1 VTRKPSHHRPRQQ
14 QHPIN
19 YPGVLALI
27 LGTGGTLGALIL
39 VWRGEIKGVAEWGL
53 LIGNLITGACGLLG
67 AYSNRGRA
75 TDPIPGAHPGSTI
88 ETTTTVT
95 PPEPPEGP

>member
-1 VTRKPSHHRPRQQ
+1 MTRKPSHHRPRQQ
-14 QHPIN
+14 RHPIN

-27 LGTGGTLGALIL
+27 LGTGGTLGVLIL

-67 AYSNRGRA
+67 AYSHRGRA
-75 TDPIPGAHPGSTI
+75 TDPVAAPGSAV

-95 PPEPPEGP
+95 PPAAEEGEG